1 MEGKPKNG
9 LPFCMDSYFSI
20 KMTIFIPL
28 ISTKTPFFLK
38 GVFTSEVMNVVPKA
52 MKFIESCHVIE

>member
-1 MEGKPKNG
+1 MKASRKTAC
-9 LPFCMDSYFSI
+9 LFVWISSFSI

-28 ISTKTPFFLK
+28 ISTKTPFFLE
-38 GVFTSEVMNVVPKA
+38 GVFASEVMNIVPNA